1 MLKNVTFAAMVSV
14 NNLSLYF
21 GGQDIFKDISFM
33 VNKGDKIGLT
43 GKNGAGKSTLLKVLA
58 KDLTPNNGNVS
69 VPNGIVV
76 GFLRQDLEFEDGRT
90 VLEEAQ
96 TAFEFL
102 NDVEIRMNEANKQLT
117 ERTDYESDS
126 YLDIIT
132 EFNELDERFRMAGG
146 HDTAAEINQV
156 LTGLGFTQYDFERQT
171 TEFSG
176 GWRMRIELAKI
187 LLMKPELLLLDE
199 PTNHLDIESI
209 MWLER
214 WLKNYSGAVVLV
226 SHDRLFL
233 DASTNRTIEVA
244 FSKINDY
251 KASYTKYLTLR
262 EDRIEKQIQAKKN
275 QDKYIEETK
284 ILINKFRAK
293 KNKASFAQSLIK
305 KLDKLEIIQVE
316 QEDVARIQF
325 RFPPAPHSG
334 KMSLTI
340 EDASKSYGDLNVLD
354 KINLEIVRGDKIA
367 FVGKN
372 GEGKSTLAKMIVN
385 ELDFDGK
392 ITLGHQVKMGYY
404 AQNQAEFLD
413 ENLTVLQTI
422 EQAATEDTAGR
433 VRSILGSF
441 LFSND
446 EVKKKV
452 KVLSGG
458 ERARVALCKLLLDPY
473 NLLIMDEPTNHL
485 DITSKEL
492 LKKALYKYDGSLIV
506 VSHDREFL
514 QGLTDKVYEF
524 KNQNI
529 KEYIGDI
536 DTFLEEKDLENFKQL
551 ESSQKEQKNTKQDK
565 SDDQISYAEQK
576 NQQKKLKK
584 LQNRVS
590 KLEKQIETLDK
601 SQKQIDADL
610 AIPEK
615 FTELSQ
621 KEGFFAEYEKNQQK
635 LQELELEW
643 EQAAE
648 QLEAVK

>member
-1 MLKNVTFAAMVSV
+1 MLAV

-58 KDLTPNNGNVS
+58 KEQSSNHGS
-69 VPNGIVV
+69 VTIPNGIII
-76 GFLRQDLEFEDGRT
+76 GYLMQDLDFEDGRT

-96 TAFEFL
+96 TAFEYL
-102 NDVEIRMNEANKQLT
+102 NDIERKMNHANQQLT
-117 ERTDYESDS
+117 ERTDYESKG

-132 EFNELDERFRMAGG
+132 EFNYLEERFRMAGG
-146 HDTAAEINQV
+146 HDTAAEISQV
-156 LTGLGFTQYDFERQT
+156 LIGLGFTQYDFDRQT

-187 LLMKPELLLLDE
+187 LLKKPDLLLLDE

-209 MWLER
+209 IWLER
-214 WLKNYSGAVVLV
+214 WLGNYSGAIVLV

-233 DASTNRTIEVA
+233 DASTNRTIEIS
-244 FSKINDY
+244 FSRINDY

-262 EDRIEKQIQAKKN
+262 KDRIEKQVQAKKN
-275 QDKYIEETK
+275 QDKFIEDTK
-284 ILINKFRAK
+284 VLINKFRAK
-293 KNKASFAQSLIK
+293 KNKAAFAQTLIK
-305 KLDKLEIIQVE
+305 KLDKLEIIQIE
-316 QEDVARIQF
+316 QEDVARMQF
-325 RFPPAPHSG
+325 AFSPSPHSG
-334 KMSLTI
+334 KISLTVM
-340 EDASKSYGDLNVLD
+340 DASKSYGNLEVLN
-354 KINLEIVRGDKIA
+354 KINLEVVRGDKIA

-385 ELDFDGK
+385 ELDYDGTVK
-392 ITLGHQVKMGYY
+392 LGHQVKVGYY
-404 AQNQAEFLD
+404 AQNQVEFLD
-413 ENLTVLQTI
+413 DNLTVLETI
-422 EQAATEDTAGR
+422 EQAANEDVSGR

-446 EVKKKV
+446 EVKKKI

-458 ERARVALCKLLLDPY
+458 ERARVALCKLLLEPY

-492 LKKALYKYDGSLIV
+492 LKKALMKYDGSLIV

-514 QGLTDKVYEF
+514 QGLTQKVYEF
-524 KNQNI
+524 KNQSI

-536 DTFLEEKDLENFKQL
+536 DMFLSEKDLESFKQL

-565 SDDQISYAEQK
+565 SAVQLSFIEQK
-576 NQQKKLKK
+576 NQKKRVKKLK
-584 LQNRVS
+584 NRIG
-590 KLEKQIETLDK
+590 KLEKQIEELER
-601 SQKQIDADL
+601 SQKEIDL
-610 AIPEK
+610 QLSEPEK
-615 FTELSQ
+615 FKELSRQ
-621 KEGFFAEYEKNQQK
+621 EGFFEQYEKNQNIK
-635 LQELELEW
+635 KELESEW
-643 EQAAE
+643 EQAIEA
-648 QLEAVK
+648 LEHL